1 LRPGARLN
9 RRVPGR
15 YAVRIRLRA
24 LLLVLTLSV
33 AASACGGED
42 EPSFEGGSTEPV
54 SGSLVETAP
63 ALLERVAVE
72 EHDGFSRVV
81 LGFRNHVP
89 GYRVEY
95 VEPPLHEDGSGDV
108 VEVAGDA
115 IAVVRMATASGF
127 DVGTG
132 DGVLV
137 YEGPRRLE
145 GAGVVRELAR
155 TGDFEGVLTWAVGLG
170 SRVPFRA
177 STLADP
183 PRLVVDFAS

>member
-1 LRPGARLN
+1 
-9 RRVPGR
+9 V
-15 YAVRIRLRA
+15 IA
-24 LLLVLTLSV
+24 LPLVGV
-33 AASACGGED
+33 ACGGD
-42 EPSFEGGSTEPV
+42 EASLEGASTEPA
-54 SGSLVETAP
+54 SGSLVEASP

-95 VEPPLHEDGSGDV
+95 VEPPLYEDGSGDV
-108 VEVAGDA
+108 VEVDGDA
-115 IAVVRMATASGF
+115 VAVVRMASASGF
-127 DVGTG
+127 DLGTG
-132 DGVLV
+132 EGELV

-177 STLADP
+177 SALADP
-183 PRLVVDFAS
+183 PRLVVDFASG